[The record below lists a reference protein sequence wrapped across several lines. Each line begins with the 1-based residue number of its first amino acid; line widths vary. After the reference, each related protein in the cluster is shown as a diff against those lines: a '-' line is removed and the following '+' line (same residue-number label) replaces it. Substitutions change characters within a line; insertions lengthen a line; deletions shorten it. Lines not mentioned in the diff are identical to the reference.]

1 MKKFLCIMLML
12 LTLGVSG
19 FSQTLADYSMTTG
32 TDATKWQTLTTTTN
46 LISSTGDGVASS
58 VQNIGFTFYFGGTN
72 YTQFSV
78 NSDGNLRFGPT
89 ATGTANYSTP
99 FSASNAGI
107 NAPKINMLGCD
118 GFLTDSGHVYHEVI
132 GTAPNR
138 VCVVEFATSTY
149 NPTSRPSLLRWQVQL
164 FEGSN
169 NILIVYAPT
178 TPPILPNVARQPG
191 MSVNTSNII
200 LLNSTHEATFYS
212 AGQSTTT
219 CPTGTWPN
227 ANRYYLFELASC
239 LTPSNLT
246 CSSISASDMT
256 VSWQNPNAVYFAVLQ
271 YKTADGSWD
280 NDAVTVYPTDTFYY
294 INNLTE
300 NTDYNIRV
308 QADCRSEQSNW
319 TYLTVHTPCNGLTTL
334 PYIQNFDAVAGA
346 TTTSVSASNLPD
358 CWSHINTGTNTSYS
372 GYPIVYSN
380 STYAASGTNAMR
392 FYTYSSAGTY
402 SDQIAVMPAINTTL
416 FPLNTLQ
423 LEFDARRISASY
435 SFTLTVGVLTN
446 PTDQSTF
453 VPVDTIDV
461 GSTTYNHYEIPF
473 NNYTGSGNHIALMA
487 RQPSSS
493 YNEGFVDNI
502 LLNVIPACKRP
513 TNVTASNATTSSIDV
528 TWTENGTAT
537 SWVVEYGPTGFAVGT
552 GTTETV
558 SSLPVT
564 LSNLNH
570 STGYDIYV
578 RSDCGTGTDLSSY
591 SNRITAYTL
600 CETISTL
607 PFEENFEAAHGA
619 TSTSASVTNLPYCWN
634 KLNAGTST
642 SYSGYP
648 IIYTS
653 TTYAHSGTNALRFYT
668 YSSSGTYDDQM
679 AILPQFDVNT
689 NPMNTMQISFDAR
702 NNSTYTFTLIV
713 GILTDPADK
722 TTFEPIDTIVT
733 TNSNYTNYVVRFNDY
748 LGTGSYI
755 GLMAKK
761 PTSSYNSGY
770 IDNIVVDLIP
780 SCAPPYNVSATS
792 TGSDTVF
799 VTWEDALGSQWDVI
813 YGPAGFD
820 PDTSTNTVTEYGFT
834 SPNAAITGLANG
846 VIYDFYVRTDCGG
859 SVSDWS
865 TSPASGV
872 PYIYLMGVSGS
883 AALTTCGVTIADD
896 GGPNGD
902 YSDNCAFTLVIYPSD
917 PDSVVSVS
925 GNFSGEGTIDYL
937 SVYDG
942 TTVNAN
948 NLLQKV
954 VSGTNGTVVNFG
966 PLTSETGPITL
977 YFYSDGSIVEPGFM
991 VQTSCVA
998 APSCPKPYDLHSTV
1012 VTNTEATI
1020 AWDALGATGF
1030 NVAYSTSASFDPATS
1045 TNVLTS
1051 PTNSITLN
1059 SLTPSTKYYVSV
1071 QGDCGSELS
1080 TWSSVMTFRTACD
1093 PVMTLPFTEN
1103 FDSVPGLTTTSAS
1116 VTNLPSCWNNIN
1128 AGTSYSGYPIV
1139 YKNTTYAQS
1148 GANAMR
1154 FYTYTSSAYNDQM
1167 AVLPLIDPV
1176 QYPVNTLQMSF
1187 DARQISTSYPFT
1199 LVVGVLSNPTD
1210 KSTFVPVDTINVNST
1225 TYQHYEL
1232 AFNEYMGNGSYIA
1245 LMAPKPATNYNQGYV
1260 DNIVVEAIPSCPKP
1274 MNLAAT
1280 TVSATSV
1287 GLTWSE
1293 VGTATAWEIEYGA
1306 PGFTPGGTAGTVVQ
1320 TTNNPYTLDNLTPAT
1335 TYDIYV
1341 RSDCSSEYSVYSNK
1355 ITFTTNCVAVD
1366 SLPYVEGFDTYGTG
1380 ATAYPTCWRKIN
1392 TYSSDRPYVTT
1403 SHHAGLGS
1411 LYFYAGTYGTYNIA
1425 ITPEFDQNIAINTLQ
1440 ATFMY
1445 RASSVTNDRLIVGV
1459 MTNPTDASTFVP
1471 VDTVYPAST
1480 ATSWVEKMVN
1490 FSGYTG
1496 NGHYIAFY
1504 NGNPSAI
1511 CYSYIDDLVIE
1522 EVPTCQKP
1530 MHVTS
1535 INATTTS
1542 IELSWD
1548 QIGQPVSWEIEY
1560 GPNGF
1565 TLGTGTTETVTTNP
1579 YTVTGLN
1586 PSSAYDFYITADC
1599 GGGDVS
1605 STSSVY
1611 TVATACAPIILL
1623 PYTENFDAHGTGTT
1637 IYPLCWDRINTY
1649 SGVRPY
1655 VNSTCY
1661 AGVGSLYFYATSST
1675 YNIAITPEFDASI
1688 PINTLQ
1694 ATFQYRGSNAT
1705 DRLIVGVMTN
1715 PTDASTF
1722 VPVDTVYPASN
1733 ATSWVKKEVI
1743 FSDYTGNGHYIA
1755 FYNGNPSATCYSY
1768 MDNLFIE
1775 LIPSCKRPQN
1785 LAVTG
1790 ITDSS
1795 VTLNWTPSNSETSW
1809 EIAYGTFGFD
1819 PDGAA
1824 ATVVTAGAH
1833 PFTVQNLNYST
1844 TYEFYVRAICD
1855 SSDYSYWSNS
1865 VTATTLCMG
1874 TVALPYA
1881 ENFEGYSGA
1890 VYNDPNGVAPACWTT
1905 YSLNP
1910 TYGPPH
1916 VTSSG
1921 SYHYVHSGTNSMVF
1935 TCNSAG
1941 TTAYAAL
1948 PTFNL
1953 PLNTLSLNFWRA
1965 MEDAS
1970 QGELTVGYVTN
1981 LADFDNTYVVVATI
1995 PSVSPSA
2002 GDTITVDF
2010 TGASVPANGNICFRW
2025 FKESTFYSCCID
2037 DINVVK
2043 SSCGRPTALTLD
2055 SITQTSAQ
2063 IQFTPARAT
2072 DSQWEIILLA
2082 PGDTIDPSLAIP
2094 LTTTSYEFQNLTS
2107 GIQYSAYV
2115 RTDCGDDDYSA
2126 WAGPLLFTPGVYN
2139 MGVSGWDTLYTCGSI
2154 IYDDGGPNGEYS
2166 NNVNAY
2172 LVLYPDQPGRHVQIE
2187 GTLVAESSTY
2197 DYLVIYDG
2205 VGTSNQIL
2213 KTDQTSPSD
2222 TFQIPTITSM
2232 TGPLTIYFH
2241 TDNSVTYAGYEI
2253 FTACVNCIP
2262 PSPVVTNLSHNEA
2275 TLDWS
2280 SFTGTR
2286 TDFEIVYGPVGFNP
2300 DTATPYV
2307 VSNVTSY
2314 TLMGLTDNTSYDF
2327 YIRSDCGDGTYSTW
2341 ERVTFTTNP
2350 LCTEPRDVA
2359 ISHVTGSSAF
2369 VSWSAALIGA
2379 SDYTVEYTEAGQSNW
2394 ISQIVT
2400 DTSLFLSDL
2409 TQRTVYE
2416 VKVYSNCVA
2425 GRVDTI
2431 QKSFVTNCLAGG
2443 ELSIGTGTGTSSNFP
2458 SYSTYMR
2465 SYSQQ
2470 IFLASEMNGARTITS
2485 VAFDMTEVV
2494 QQRNYKIY
2502 LMHTPLRTS
2511 ATWIPADSA
2520 QLCFQG
2526 AHNFVVGWNTFD
2538 FTTPFQYNGTDNLV
2552 LIVIDEN
2559 SSWVSGNKFKV
2570 HTVPYSTCHMW
2581 YSDDFNYSINST
2593 PSDNNYNTTTVRNN
2607 VKFGS
2612 PCDSVITCID
2622 PNMVIS
2628 EVDET
2633 TATVIWVPGHTESS
2647 WNLEYKDVSDS
2658 NWTTVSG
2665 LSGSAYTIT
2674 GLNANTE
2681 YTVRMQSD
2689 CGSGDVS
2696 DWRSADFRTSCG
2708 LTSTLPFVE
2717 DFDSYG
2723 TGTAAAYPYC
2733 WTKYNTYTGNPAL
2746 PYCSSTSYAGA
2757 GSMYLYVITPGTYNM
2772 AITPP
2777 FDPTIPVNT
2786 LQASFMYRAQN
2797 SKDRMIVGVMSDPTD
2812 PATFVPVDTVY
2823 PGRNALTWE
2832 DREVN
2837 FSSYTGNGQYIAFLN
2852 EYTTSSC
2859 YSYFDDLVID
2869 LIPNCPRPKNLAVT
2883 STTSSSVTLTW
2894 TETGTATNW
2903 NVVYGPMGFD
2913 PDTVVTNIEHVSTM
2927 PTVTVNN
2934 LAFSTP
2940 YEFYV
2945 QSACGGSDV
2954 SLWRGPSVGVPG
2966 SYNMHTSGW
2975 DTLYSCN
2982 AIIYDDGGL
2991 NEDYSNYVDAYL
3003 VLYPDQPGQF
3013 VQVNGTLVAESSVYD
3028 HLTFYDGVGTANQIL
3043 ETNQSPSG
3051 STYTIPTITSS
3062 SGPLTIY
3069 FHSDYVYQYAGYEL
3083 FTTCVSCVSPT
3094 MTVTNIGSDEATLDW
3109 SSFTGSQTGF
3119 EIVYG
3124 TPGINPDNETPI
3136 VVSNANTYHITGLT
3150 SLTAYVAY
3158 IRTDCGGG
3166 TYTNWR
3172 SVYFNTIGCNASNT
3186 CVYTLI
3192 LTDGYGDGWNNGY
3205 LTVEQNGVVVDTVEA
3220 INHRLSN
3227 TLTIDTMTVTLCDSF
3242 STSLV
3247 WHSGNYIDEVGFTLI
3262 GPDGTQLYTHTDMS
3276 TYTTYTFTTDCIN
3289 SGPAA
3294 TDPTVAT
3301 NAASSI
3307 GHTSA
3312 TLSATITNP
3321 DNVTVTAKG
3330 FEWKATTGS
3339 TYTQI
3344 AGTGMGNTFTANL
3357 TGLIPNTSY
3366 TFMAFITFNETTV
3379 YGNEITF
3386 TTECNIFEGDI
3397 FATACDSYIWNG
3409 QTYSQSGN
3417 YTQHFQN
3424 VHGCDS
3430 AVTLHLTI
3438 HQSSHVESNITSCG
3452 TYTWN
3457 GQIYHQSGNYT
3468 QHFMTVNGCDSAV
3481 TLHLTISDF
3490 AATEFTASAC
3500 GNYTWNGQTY
3510 HQSGDYVQHFQ
3521 TVHGCDSTVTL
3532 HLTIH
3537 NAVTHQF
3544 SVTTCDSYT
3553 WNGQTYTQSGD
3564 YIQIFQTVNGCDST
3578 VTLHLTI
3585 HNAVTQQFSETACG
3599 SYTWNGQTYTQ
3610 SGDYVQHFQTA
3621 HGCDSAVT
3629 LHLAIHNAVTS
3640 QFTET
3645 SCGSYT
3651 WNGQTY
3657 SQSGDY
3663 TQHFQTVHGCDSTV
3677 TAHLTIS
3684 NFAATE
3690 FTAAACEIYTWNGQT
3705 YQQSGIYVQHFQT
3718 VNGCDST
3725 VTLHL
3730 AIHDTATY
3738 QFSETACD
3746 SYTWN
3751 DQTYTKSGDYTQH
3764 FQTVHGCDSTVTL
3777 HLTIHNAVT
3786 HQFSVTTCDSYI
3798 WNRQTYLQSGDYVQH
3813 FQTVH
3818 GCDSAVT
3825 LHLTIHN
3832 AVANQLSK
3840 TACESYIW
3848 NGRTYSQSGDYTQHL
3863 QTVNGCDSTVT
3874 LHLTIYNAVTHQFSE
3889 TACDSYTWNGQ
3900 TYSQSGN
3907 YTKHFQTVHGCDS
3920 TVTLHLTI
3928 HSAVTHQFSETAC
3941 ESYIWNGQTYTQSGD
3956 YVQHFQSVHGC
3967 DSAVTLHLTIHDA
3980 VTSQFSGTACD
3991 SYTWNGQTYYQS
4003 GDYVQ
4008 HFQNVH
4014 GCDSAVTLHLTI
4026 HQSSHVEFNITS
4038 CGTYTW
4044 NGQTYHQSGNYTQR
4058 FTTVNGC
4065 DSAVILHLTISNFA
4079 ATEFTAAACENY
4091 TWNGQTYSQ
4100 SGDYVQH
4107 FQTVQGCDSAV
4118 TLHLTIHNAVTYQF
4132 SETACD
4138 SYTWNGQTYSQ
4149 SGDYTQHFQSV
4160 HGCDSTVTLHLTIH
4174 NAVTQQFSETACDSY
4189 TWNGQIYSQS
4199 GDYVQH
4205 FQTVHGCD
4213 SAITLHL
4220 TIHNAVT
4227 SQFTETSCGSY
4238 TWNGQTYYQNGDY
4251 TQHFQTVHGCDST
4264 VTVHLTISDFAATE
4278 FTADACG
4285 NYTWNGQT
4293 YHQSGN
4299 YVQHFQTVNGCD
4311 SAITLHLTI
4320 HNAVTHQF
4328 TETACDSYTWNG
4340 QTYAQSGDYV
4350 QHFQTA
4356 HGCDSAVTLHLTV
4369 HNTVTSQFSETA
4381 CGSYTWNGQTY
4392 AQSGDYVQHL
4402 QTVNG
4407 CDSAVT
4413 LHLTIHDNVTYQF
4426 SETACDSYTWNGQT
4440 YTQSGD
4446 YVQHFQ
4452 TVHGCD
4458 SAVTLHLTIHNA
4470 VIDQFSETACDS
4482 YTWNGQTY
4490 TQTGNY
4496 VQHFQTVHGCD
4507 STVTLHLTIHNAV
4520 THQFSETACDSYTWN
4535 GQTYTQSGDYV
4546 QHLQSV
4552 HGCDSA
4558 VTLHLTIHDA
4568 ATYLFSET
4576 SCDSYTW
4583 NGQTYAQT
4591 GDYVQHFQT
4600 VHGCD
4605 SAVTL
4610 HLTIHQSSHVEF
4622 NITSCGTYTWN
4633 GQTYHQS
4640 GNYTQR
4646 FTTVNGCDSV
4656 VTLHLTISN
4665 FAATEFTAAAC
4676 EIYTWNG
4683 QTYQQSGDYVQ
4694 HFQTVQGCDSAVTL
4708 HLTIHNAVTNQ
4719 FSETACDSYTW
4730 NGEIFSQSGD
4740 YIQIFQTV
4748 HGCDSTVTLHLTIHN
4763 AVTSQFSDT
4772 ICDSYTWNGQTYTQS
4787 GDYVQHFQTVH
4798 GCDSAVTLYLTIH
4811 NAVTSQ
4817 FTETACGSYTWNG
4830 QTYYQNGDYTQHFT
4844 TVNGCD
4850 STVTI
4855 HLTISDFAAT
4865 EFTADACGNYTWNG
4879 QTYHQSG
4886 NYVQHFQT
4894 VNGCDSAITLHLTI
4908 HNAVTY
4914 QFSETACDSYTWN
4927 GQTYSQSGDFTQ
4939 HFQTV
4944 HGCDSTV
4951 TLHLTIH
4958 NTVTNQFSETACD
4971 SYTWNGQ
4978 TYTQSGDFVQH
4989 FQTVNG
4995 CDSAVTLHLT
5005 IHDAVTHQFSE
5016 TACDSYTWNGQT
5028 YTQSGDYTQ
5037 YFQTVNGCDSTV
5049 TLHLTIHNAAIYQF
5063 SENACDSYTW
5073 NGQSYFQSGDYVQHF
5088 QTVHGCDSTVTLH
5101 LTIHNAV
5108 TNQFT
5113 ETACDSY
5120 TWNGQTY
5127 TQSGN
5132 YTQYFQTVH
5141 GCDSAVTLH
5150 LTIHNAVTR
5159 QFTDTACDT
5168 YTWNGQAYSQSGDYT
5183 QHFQTVH
5190 GCDSAVTLHLTIR
5203 QSSHVESNI
5212 TSCGNYT
5219 WNGQTYS
5226 QSGNYTQYFTTVNG
5240 CDSTVTV
5247 HLAISDFA
5255 ATEFTA
5261 AACGNY
5267 TWNGQTYSQSGD
5279 YVQHFQTVNG
5289 CDSAVTLHLT
5299 IHNAVTHQF
5308 FETAC
5313 DSYTWNGQTYAQSG
5327 DYTQHFQSVHGCD
5340 STVTLHLTIH
5350 NAVTSQFSETA
5361 CDSYTWNSQTYSQS
5375 GDYVQHFQ
5383 TINGCDSAVTLHL
5396 TIHQSSHVESNITS
5410 CGTYTWNGQTYYQ
5423 NGDYTQHFTTV
5434 NGCDS
5439 TVTVHLTIGDF
5450 AATEFTAAACGNYI
5464 LNGQIYHQSGDY
5476 VQHFQ
5481 TVNGCDSVVTLHL
5494 TIHNAVIQQFT
5505 ETACDSYTWNGQI
5518 YTQSGDYTQI
5528 FQTVHGCDSAV
5539 TLHLTIHNAV
5549 TNQFTETAC
5558 DSYTWNGQTYTQ
5570 SGDYVQHLTTIH
5582 GCDSAV
5588 TLHLTIHN
5596 AATSQFSE
5604 TACDSYTWNGQ
5615 TYTQSGDYT
5624 QHFQTVHGCD
5634 SAVTLHLTIHNAATS
5649 QFSETACDSYTW
5661 NGQTYTQ
5668 SGDYTQHFQTV
5679 HGCDSAVTLHL
5690 TIHNAVT
5697 NQFTETAC
5705 DSYTWNGQ
5713 TYTQSGDY
5721 TQYFQTV
5728 HGCDST
5734 VTLHLTIHNAAT
5746 SQFSETACDSYTWNG
5761 QTYTQ
5766 SGDYVQHF
5774 QTVHGC
5780 DSAVTLH
5787 LTIHNAATSQFTE
5800 TACDSYTWNGQTY
5813 YQGGNY
5819 VQHFQ
5824 TVHGCDS
5831 VITLHLTIHNAATH
5845 QFSETACDSYTW
5857 NGQTY
5862 TQSGDYVQHFTTI
5875 HGCDSAVTLHLT
5887 IHNATTYQFS
5897 ETACDSYTWNSQ
5909 TYTQTGDYVQHFQTI
5924 HGCDSAVT
5932 LHLTIHNAATNQF
5945 TETACDSYTWNSQTY
5960 TQSGDYVQHFTTVHG
5975 CDSAVTLHLT
5985 IHNAVTSQFT
5995 ETACDSYTWN
6005 DQTYTQSG
6013 DYVQHLQTVHGCDS
6027 AVTLHLTINNAA
6039 TSQFTETACDS
6050 YTWNGQTY
6058 TQSGDYVQ
6066 HFTTI
6071 HGCDSAVTLH
6081 LTIHNAVTN
6090 QFTETACDSYTWNGQ
6105 TYAQSGDYVQ
6115 HFTTIHGC
6123 DSAVT
6128 LHLTIHNAVT
6138 NQFTETACD
6147 SYTWNGQTYAQSGD
6161 YVQHF
6166 TTIHGCDSAVTLHLT
6181 ILQNPTVTVTG
6192 DTSFCEGASTQ
6203 LTATGGSTYQWS
6215 TGSTQSAITVSQPG
6229 TYMVTATNA
6238 EGCSATASTTV
6249 HVWNTDVSEE
6259 TVSVSDSCYTWNG
6272 QTYCQSGD
6280 YVQTLQNVHGCDS
6293 TVTLHLTLRVGID
6306 DHDVNNITLYPNPT
6320 RKTVQIR
6327 NSGSSIRSVTLFDAS
6342 GRMLNM
6348 VKVND
6353 HTAVIDLSGYAAGTY
6368 FLRIMTENGMVTKRV
6383 VKSE

>member
-1 MKKFLCIMLML
+1 ML
-12 LTLGVSG
+12 LTMGMSG
-19 FSQTLADYSMTTG
+19 FAQSLADYIMTTG

-58 VQNIGFTFYFGGTN
+58 VTNIGFTFNFGGTD

-78 NSDGNLRFGPT
+78 NSDGNLRFGSIV
-89 ATGTANYSTP
+89 TGTANYSTP
-99 FSASNAGI
+99 FSASNANI
-107 NAPKINMLGCD
+107 NNPKINMLGCD
-118 GFLTDSGHVYHEVI
+118 GYLTDSGYVHHEVI

-149 NPTSRPSLLRWQVQL
+149 NSTSRPSLLRWQVQL
-164 FEGSN
+164 FETTN
-169 NILIVYAPT
+169 DIQIVYAST

-191 MSVNTSNII
+191 MCVNSSNII
-200 LLNSTHEATFYS
+200 LLNNTHDAMFYS
-212 AGQSTTT
+212 EGQSTTS

-227 ANRYYLFELASC
+227 VNRYYLFQLSSC
-239 LTPSNLT
+239 LTPSQFT
-246 CSSISASDMT
+246 CTAVSISDMT
-256 VSWQNPNAVYFAVLQ
+256 VSWHNPNTSATIVLQ
-271 YKTADGSWD
+271 YKPANGTWD
-280 NDAVTVYPTDTFYY
+280 DDAVTVYPTDTFYQ
-294 INNLTE
+294 ITNLTD
-300 NTDYNIRV
+300 NTVYNVRV
-308 QADCRSEQSNW
+308 HADCGMEQSNW
-319 TYLTVHTPCNGLTTL
+319 TYLTVHTPCTELTTL
-334 PYIQNFDAVAGA
+334 PYFQNFDAVAGV
-346 TTTSVSASNLPD
+346 TSTSVATSNLPD
-358 CWSHINTGTNTSYS
+358 CWSHINAGTSTSYS
-372 GYPIVYSN
+372 GYPIVYNN
-380 STYAASGTNAMR
+380 SSYSQSGTNAMR
-392 FYTYSSAGTY
+392 FYTYTTAGTY
-402 SDQIAVMPAINTTL
+402 DDQMAILPPIDVNV
-416 FPLNTLQ
+416 FPMNTLQ
-423 LEFDARRISASY
+423 LNFDARRNSTY
-435 SFTLTVGVLTN
+435 TLTLVVGVLSN
-446 PTDQSTF
+446 PTDKTTF
-453 VPVDTIDV
+453 VPIDTITNTSD
-461 GSTTYNHYEIPF
+461 TYVSYEIPF
-473 NNYTGSGNHIALMA
+473 SNYTGTGNYIALMA
-487 RQPSSS
+487 PRPSSS
-493 YNEGFVDNI
+493 YNSGYIDNVLVD
-502 LLNVIPACKRP
+502 LIPMCDKP
-513 TNVTASNATTSSIDV
+513 TNVTASNATNSSIDL

-537 SWVVEYGPTGFAVGT
+537 SWVVEYGPAGFDLGS

-558 SSLPVT
+558 TSLPFT

-570 STGYDIYV
+570 STAYDIYV
-578 RSDCGTGTDLSSY
+578 KSDCGTGTDFSGY
-591 SNRITAYTL
+591 SNVITAYTL
-600 CETISTL
+600 CEMISTL
-607 PFEENFEAAHGA
+607 PFEENFDAAHGSSA
-619 TSTSASVTNLPYCWN
+619 TSAATTNLPYCWN
-634 KLNAGTST
+634 KLNAGTSS

-653 TTYAHSGTNALRFYT
+653 TTYAQSGANALRFYT
-668 YSSSGTYDDQM
+668 YTTSGTYDDQM

-702 NNSTYTFTLIV
+702 NNSSYTFTLIV
-713 GILTDPADK
+713 GVLTNPADK

-733 TNSNYTNYVVRFNDY
+733 TNGTYTNYVVRFNNY
-748 LGTGSYI
+748 QGTGSYI

-799 VTWEDALGSQWDVI
+799 VSWNDDLGSQWDVI

-820 PDTSTNTVTEYGFT
+820 PDTSTGTVIEYGFT
-834 SPNAAITGLANG
+834 STNAAITGLSNG

-859 SVSDWS
+859 S
-865 TSPASGV
+865 TSAWNTIPVTGA
-872 PYIYLMGVSGS
+872 PYLYFMGVTGS
-883 AALTTCGVTIADD
+883 ATLTTCGTIIADD

-902 YSDNCAFTLVIYPSD
+902 YSNNCNYTLVIYPSD
-917 PDSVVSVS
+917 IDSVVSVS
-925 GNFSGEGTIDYL
+925 GTFDGESTLDYL

-942 TTVNAN
+942 NVVNEN
-948 NLLQKV
+948 NLLQKI
-954 VSGTNGTVVNFG
+954 VSGTSGNVVNFG
-966 PLTSETGPITL
+966 PLISETGPITL
-977 YFYSDGSIVEPGFM
+977 HFHSDGSIVRPGFL

-998 APSCPKPYDLHSTV
+998 APSCPKPHTLHAAV

-1020 AWDALGATGF
+1020 IWDAVGATNF
-1030 NVAYSTSASFDPATS
+1030 NVAYSTSATFDPATCPDVATSS
-1045 TNVLTS
+1045 TNSYTF
-1051 PTNSITLN
+1051 NN
-1059 SLTPSTKYYVSV
+1059 LTPSTTYYVSV
-1071 QGDCGSELS
+1071 QSDCGSEMS
-1080 TWSSVMTFRTACD
+1080 NWSYVMSFRTACN
-1093 PVMTLPFTEN
+1093 PTTTLPFTEN
-1103 FDSVPGLTTTSAS
+1103 FDSVTGATTTSVSAS
-1116 VTNLPSCWNNIN
+1116 NLPSCWNNIN
-1128 AGTSYSGYPIV
+1128 DGTSTSYSGYPIV
-1139 YKNTTYAQS
+1139 YNNTTYAAS
-1148 GANAMR
+1148 GTNALR
-1154 FYTYTSSAYNDQM
+1154 FHTYSSSSTYDDQM
-1167 AVLPLIDPV
+1167 AVLPMIDPTL
-1176 QYPVNTLQMSF
+1176 YPMNTLQMSF

-1199 LVVGVLSNPTD
+1199 LVVGVLANPTD
-1210 KSTFVPVDTINVNST
+1210 KSSFVAIDTINVSSI

-1232 AFNEYMGNGSYIA
+1232 TFNEYMGSGSYIG
-1245 LMAPKPATNYNQGYV
+1245 LMAPRPATSYNQGYL
-1260 DNIVVEAIPSCPKP
+1260 DNIVVEEIPSCPKP
-1274 MNLAAT
+1274 RNLATT
-1280 TVSATSV
+1280 TVSATSI
-1287 GLTWSE
+1287 GLSWNE
-1293 VGTATAWEIEYGA
+1293 VGTATAWEIEYGT

-1320 TTNNPYTLDNLTPAT
+1320 TTVSPVTLDNLTPAT

-1341 RSDCSSEYSVYSNK
+1341 RSDCGSEYSLFSNK
-1355 ITFTTNCVAVD
+1355 ISVTTNCVAVD
-1366 SLPYVEGFDTYGTG
+1366 SLPYAESFDTYGTG
-1380 ATAYPTCWRKIN
+1380 TTVYPTCWRKIN
-1392 TYSSDRPYVTT
+1392 TYSSDRPYVNTT
-1403 SHHAGLGS
+1403 HYDGVGS
-1411 LYFYAGTYGTYNIA
+1411 LYFYAGSSGTYNIA
-1425 ITPEFDQNIAINTLQ
+1425 ITPEFDPNIDINTLQ

-1445 RASSVTNDRLIVGV
+1445 RASNTNDRMIVGV
-1459 MTNPTDASTFVP
+1459 ISNPTDASTFVP
-1471 VDTVYPAST
+1471 IDTVYPGSTAST
-1480 ATSWVEKMVN
+1480 WLEKTVYFN
-1490 FSGYTG
+1490 NYTG
-1496 NGHYIAFY
+1496 TAQHIAFKCEY
-1504 NGNPSAI
+1504 TTAA
-1511 CYSYIDDLVIE
+1511 CYSYIDNLVIE

-1535 INATTTS
+1535 ANATTTS

-1565 TLGTGTTETVTTNP
+1565 TPGTGTTVTATTNS

-1586 PSSAYDFYITADC
+1586 PSSAYDFYVTADC

-1605 STSSVY
+1605 STSFVY
-1611 TVATACAPIILL
+1611 TAATACAAIAIL
-1623 PYTENFDAHGTGTT
+1623 PYTENFDAYSTGTT
-1637 IYPLCWDRINTY
+1637 SYPLCWSRINTY
-1649 SGVRPY
+1649 SSVRPY
-1655 VNSTCY
+1655 VNSTCF
-1661 AGVGSLYFYATSST
+1661 AGVGSLYFYGTPST
-1675 YNIAITPEFDASI
+1675 YNIAITPEFNASI

-1694 ATFQYRGSNAT
+1694 ATFMYRASSVAN

-1715 PTDASTF
+1715 PTDAGTF
-1722 VPVDTVYPASN
+1722 VPVDTVYPAGI
-1733 ATSWVKKEVI
+1733 ATSWVKKEVV

-1755 FYNGNPSATCYSY
+1755 FYNGNPSANCYSY
-1768 MDNLFIE
+1768 MDNLVIE
-1775 LIPSCKRPQN
+1775 PIPSCTKPKN
-1785 LAVTG
+1785 LTVSG

-1795 VTLNWTPSNSETSW
+1795 VTLNWTPTNSETSW
-1809 EIAYGTFGFD
+1809 EVVYGTHGFN
-1819 PDGAA
+1819 PNGAE
-1824 ATVVTAGAH
+1824 ATVVAAGTH
-1833 PFTVQNLNYST
+1833 PFTVQNLNNAT

-1855 SSDYSYWSNS
+1855 SSDYSYWSNP
-1865 VTATTLCMG
+1865 VTVATLCAG

-1881 ENFEGYSGA
+1881 ENFEGYPGT
-1890 VYNDPNGVAPACWTT
+1890 VYNNPNGVAPACWTT
-1905 YSLNP
+1905 YSMNA

-1921 SYHYVHSGTNSMVF
+1921 SYHYVHSGTNCMVF

-1948 PTFNL
+1948 PTFNQ

-1965 MEDAS
+1965 MESSS

-1981 LADFDNTYVVVATI
+1981 LADFDNSYVVVATI
-1995 PSVSPSA
+1995 PSVASTA

-2025 FKESTFYSCCID
+2025 FKESTYYSCCID

-2043 SSCGRPTALTLD
+2043 SSCGCPTALTLD

-2072 DSQWEIILLA
+2072 DNQWEIILLA

-2154 IYDDGGPNGEYS
+2154 IYDDGGPNGEHS

-2222 TFQIPTITSM
+2222 TFHIPTITST

-2262 PSPVVTNLSHNEA
+2262 PSPVLTNLSHNEA

-2280 SFTGTR
+2280 SFTNTR

-2341 ERVTFTTNP
+2341 EHVSFTTNP
-2350 LCTEPRDVA
+2350 LCTEPRNVT
-2359 ISHVTGSSAF
+2359 ISHVTGSSAL

-2379 SDYTVEYTEAGQSNW
+2379 SDYTVEYTEADQNSW
-2394 ISQIVT
+2394 IPQIAT
-2400 DTSLFLSDL
+2400 DTSLFLSGL
-2409 TQRTVYE
+2409 TQRTAYE

-2458 SYSTYMR
+2458 SFSTYMK

-2470 IFLASEMNGARTITS
+2470 IFLASEMNGAGAITS
-2485 VAFDMTEVV
+2485 VAFEMTAVV
-2494 QQRNYKIY
+2494 QQRNYKIF

-2559 SSWVSGNKFKV
+2559 SSWVSSNKFKV
-2570 HTVPYSTCHMW
+2570 HTVPYNTCHMW

-2593 PSDNNYNTTTVRNN
+2593 PGDNNYNTTTVRNN

-2612 PCDSVITCID
+2612 PCDSVITCIA
-2622 PNMVIS
+2622 PNMVVS
-2628 EVDET
+2628 AVDET

-2658 NWTTVSG
+2658 SWTTVPG
-2665 LSGSAYTIT
+2665 LSGSTYTIT

-2696 DWRSADFRTSCG
+2696 NWKSADFRTSCG

-2733 WTKYNTYTGNPAL
+2733 WTKYNTYAANPAL
-2746 PYCSSTSYAGA
+2746 PHCSSTSYAGA
-2757 GSMYLYVITPGTYNM
+2757 GSMYLYVATLGAYNM

-2812 PATFVPVDTVY
+2812 PTTFVPVDTVY
-2823 PGRNALTWE
+2823 PGRNASTWE

-2837 FSSYTGNGQYIAFLN
+2837 FSNYTGNGQYIAFLN

-2859 YSYFDDLVID
+2859 YSYFDNLVID
-2869 LIPNCPRPKNLAVT
+2869 LIPNCPRPKNLAIT

-2903 NVVYGPMGFD
+2903 NVVYGPIGFD
-2913 PDTVVTNIEHVSTM
+2913 PDTVVTNIEHVNTT
-2927 PTVTVNN
+2927 PTVTISD
-2934 LAFSTP
+2934 LAFGTP

-2991 NEDYSNYVDAYL
+2991 DEDYSNDVDAYL
-3003 VLYPDQPGQF
+3003 VLYPDQAGQF
-3013 VQVNGTLVAESSVYD
+3013 VQVNGTLVAERSAYD
-3028 HLTFYDGVGTANQIL
+3028 YLTFYDGVGTANQIL
-3043 ETNQSPSG
+3043 KTNQSSSG

-3062 SGPLTIY
+3062 TGPLTIY
-3069 FHSDYVYQYAGYEL
+3069 FHSDYIYQYAGYEL

-3109 SSFTGSQTGF
+3109 SSFTGFQTNF

-3158 IRTDCGGG
+3158 IRTDCGDG

-3172 SVYFNTIGCNASNT
+3172 SVNFNTIGCNASNA

-3247 WHSGNYIDEVGFTLI
+3247 WHSGSYIDEVGFTLI
-3262 GPDGTQLYTHTDMS
+3262 GPDGTQLYTHTDMG
-3276 TYTTYTFTTDCIN
+3276 TYTTYTFTTECIS

-3339 TYTQI
+3339 TYMQI
-3344 AGTGMGNTFTANL
+3344 AGIGTGNTFTANL

-3397 FATACDSYIWNG
+3397 FATACDSYTWNG
-3409 QTYSQSGN
+3409 QTYTQSGN

-3424 VHGCDS
+3424 IHGCDS

-3457 GQIYHQSGNYT
+3457 GQTYHQSGNYT
-3468 QHFMTVNGCDSAV
+3468 QHFMTVNGCDSSV
-3481 TLHLTISDF
+3481 TTHLTISNF
-3490 AATEFTASAC
+3490 AATEFTAAAC

-3510 HQSGDYVQHFQ
+3510 AQSGNYVQHFQ

-3544 SVTTCDSYT
+3544 SVTACDSYT
-3553 WNGQTYTQSGD
+3553 WNGQTYSQSGD

-3585 HNAVTQQFSETACG
+3585 HNAVTQQFSETSCG
-3599 SYTWNGQTYTQ
+3599 SYTWTGQTYTQ
-3610 SGDYVQHFQTA
+3610 SGDYVQHFQTVN
-3621 HGCDSAVT
+3621 GCDSAVT

-3645 SCGSYT
+3645 ACGSYT

-3663 TQHFQTVHGCDSTV
+3663 TQHFTTVNGCDSTV

-3705 YQQSGIYVQHFQT
+3705 YYQSGDYVQHFQT

-3764 FQTVHGCDSTVTL
+3764 FLTAYGCDSTVTL

-3786 HQFSVTTCDSYI
+3786 HQFSVTTCDSYT
-3798 WNRQTYLQSGDYVQH
+3798 WNRQTYQQSGDYVQH

-3848 NGRTYSQSGDYTQHL
+3848 NGQTYTQSGDYMQHL
-3863 QTVNGCDSTVT
+3863 QTVHGCDSTVT
-3874 LHLTIYNAVTHQFSE
+3874 LHLTIHNDVTHQFSE
-3889 TACDSYTWNGQ
+3889 AACDSYTWNGQ
-3900 TYSQSGN
+3900 TYFQSGN

-3920 TVTLHLTI
+3920 MVTLRLTI
-3928 HSAVTHQFSETAC
+3928 HNAVTYQFSETAC
-3941 ESYIWNGQTYTQSGD
+3941 ESYTWNGQTYTQSGD

-3967 DSAVTLHLTIHDA
+3967 DSAVTLHLTIHNT
-3980 VTSQFSGTACD
+3980 VTSQFSETACD
-3991 SYTWNGQTYYQS
+3991 SYTWNGQTYSQS

-4044 NGQTYHQSGNYTQR
+4044 NGQTYHQSGNYIQR

-4065 DSAVILHLTISNFA
+4065 DSAVTLHLTISNFA

-4091 TWNGQTYSQ
+4091 TWNGQTYHQ

-4118 TLHLTIHNAVTYQF
+4118 TLHLTIHNAVTHQFTETACDSYTWNGETYTQSGDYVQHFQSVHGCDSAVTLHLIIYNAVTSQF

-4138 SYTWNGQTYSQ
+4138 SYTWNGLTY
-4149 SGDYTQHFQSV
+4149 T
-4160 HGCDSTVTLHLTIH
+4160 
-4174 NAVTQQFSETACDSY
+4174 
-4189 TWNGQIYSQS
+4189 QS

-4205 FQTVHGCD
+4205 FQNVHGCD
-4213 SAITLHL
+4213 SAVTLHL

-4251 TQHFQTVHGCDST
+4251 TQYFTTVNGCDST
-4264 VTVHLTISDFAATE
+4264 VTAHLTISDFAATE

-4285 NYTWNGQT
+4285 NYTWNGLI
-4293 YHQSGN
+4293 YAQSGD

-4328 TETACDSYTWNG
+4328 TETACNSYTWNG
-4340 QTYAQSGDYV
+4340 QTYSQSGDYV
-4350 QHFQTA
+4350 QHFQTVHGCDSTVFLHLIVNHSDSTECIMTECDSYTWNDSVYTTSGDYVQHFQNV
-4356 HGCDSAVTLHLTV
+4356 HGCDSAVTLHLTI
-4369 HNTVTSQFSETA
+4369 HNAATQQISETACDSYIWNDSIYTTTGDYVQYFQTIHGCDSTVTLHLSIHNAVTYQFSETA
-4381 CGSYTWNGQTY
+4381 CDSYTWNDQTYHQSGDYTQHFQTVHGCDSMVTLHLTIGDFAVTEITDTACDSYTWNGQTY

-4402 QTVNG
+4402 QTVHGCDSTVTLRLTIHNSATYQFTETACDSFTWNDQTYTQSGDYTQHFTTING
-4407 CDSAVT
+4407 CDSTVT
-4413 LHLTIHDNVTYQF
+4413 LHLTIHQGSHVESNITSCGTYTWNGQTYHQSGNYIQRFTTVNGCDSTVTVHLTISNFAATEFSAAACGNYTWNGQTYIQSGDYTQHFQTVLGCDSTVTLHLTIHNAVTSQFTETACVSYIWNGQTYTQSGDYVQHFQTVHGCDSTVTLHLTIHNAVTSQFSETSCDSYTWNGQTYTQSGDYVQHFQTVNGCDSTVTLHLTIHNAVTSQFTETACGSYTWNGQTYYQNGDYTQYFTTVNGCDSTVTVHLTIGDFAATEFTAASCGNYIWNGQTYRQSGDYVQHFQTVNGCDSAITLHLTIHNAVTLQFSETACDSYTWNGQTYSQSGDYTQHFQTVHGCDSTVMLHLTIHNAVTSQF

-4452 TVHGCD
+4452 TVNGCDSAVTLHLTINTSDHEDLHVSACDSYTWNGQTYQQSGDFVQHFTTIHGCD
-4458 SAVTLHLTIHNA
+4458 SAVTLHLTIYTSDHEDLHVSACDSYTWNGQTYTQSGDYVQHFQTVNGCDSTVTLHLTIHNA
-4470 VIDQFSETACDS
+4470 VTSQFSETACDS

-4490 TQTGNY
+4490 AQNGDY
-4496 VQHFQTVHGCD
+4496 VQHFQTVHGCDSTVTMHLILHNTATYQFTETACDSYTWNGQTYTQSGDYTQHFQTVNGCDSTVTLHLTIHQSSHVESNITSCGTYIWNGQTYYQNGDYMQHFTTVNGCDSTVTIHLTISNFAATEFAAAACENYTWNGQTYAQSGDYVQHFQTVHSCD

-4535 GQTYTQSGDYV
+4535 GQTYTSNGDYM
-4546 QHLQSV
+4546 QHFQSV
-4552 HGCDSA
+4552 NGCDST
-4558 VTLHLTIHDA
+4558 VMLHLTIHNA
-4568 ATYLFSET
+4568 VTSQFSET
-4576 SCDSYTW
+4576 ACNSYTW
-4583 NGQTYAQT
+4583 NGQIYSQS
-4591 GDYVQHFQT
+4591 GDYMQHFQT

-4610 HLTIHQSSHVEF
+4610 HLTIHQNSHVES
-4622 NITSCGTYTWN
+4622 NITSCGTY
-4633 GQTYHQS
+4633 
-4640 GNYTQR
+4640 
-4646 FTTVNGCDSV
+4646 
-4656 VTLHLTISN
+4656 I
-4665 FAATEFTAAAC
+4665 
-4676 EIYTWNG
+4676 
-4683 QTYQQSGDYVQ
+4683 
-4694 HFQTVQGCDSAVTL
+4694 
-4708 HLTIHNAVTNQ
+4708 
-4719 FSETACDSYTW
+4719 
-4730 NGEIFSQSGD
+4730 
-4740 YIQIFQTV
+4740 
-4748 HGCDSTVTLHLTIHN
+4748 
-4763 AVTSQFSDT
+4763 
-4772 ICDSYTWNGQTYTQS
+4772 
-4787 GDYVQHFQTVH
+4787 
-4798 GCDSAVTLYLTIH
+4798 
-4811 NAVTSQ
+4811 
-4817 FTETACGSYTWNG
+4817 WNG

-4850 STVTI
+4850 STVTV

-4865 EFTADACGNYTWNG
+4865 EFTAAACGNYTLNG
-4879 QTYHQSG
+4879 QTYTQSG
-4886 NYVQHFQT
+4886 DYVQHFQT
-4894 VNGCDSAITLHLTI
+4894 VNGCDSAVTLHLTI
-4908 HNAVTY
+4908 HNSVTN
-4914 QFSETACDSYTWN
+4914 QFAETACDSYTWN
-4927 GQTYSQSGDFTQ
+4927 GRTYTQSGDFVQ
-4939 HFQTV
+4939 QFQTV
-4944 HGCDSTV
+4944 HGCDSAV

-4958 NTVTNQFSETACD
+4958 NAATHQFSETACD

-4989 FQTVNG
+4989 FQTVHGCDSAVTLNLTLHNAATHQFSETACDSYTWNGQTYTQSGNFVQHFQTVNG

-5005 IHDAVTHQFSE
+5005 IHNSVTNQFAETACDSYTWNGRTYTQSGDFVQQFQTVHGCDSAVTLHLTLHNAATHQFSETACDSYTWNSQTYTQSGDYTQQFQTIHGCDSTVMLHLTIHNSVTNQFAETACDSYTWNGQTYTQSGDFVQHFHTVHGCDSTVTLHLTIHNAVTNQFDETACDSYTWNGQTYTQSGDFVQHFQTVHGCDSTVTLHLTIHNAATHQFTEKVCDSYTWNGQTYAQSGDYMQQFQTINGCDSTVTLHLTIYNSVTNQFAETACNNYTWNGQTYTQSGDYMQYFQTINGCDSMVTLHLTIHDAVTHQVNE

-5049 TLHLTIHNAAIYQF
+5049 TLHLTVNHP
-5063 SENACDSYTW
+5063 
-5073 NGQSYFQSGDYVQHF
+5073 
-5088 QTVHGCDSTVTLH
+5088 
-5101 LTIHNAV
+5101 V
-5108 TNQFT
+5108 TNQF
-5113 ETACDSY
+5113 
-5120 TWNGQTY
+5120 N
-5127 TQSGN
+5127 
-5132 YTQYFQTVH
+5132 
-5141 GCDSAVTLH
+5141 
-5150 LTIHNAVTR
+5150 
-5159 QFTDTACDT
+5159 
-5168 YTWNGQAYSQSGDYT
+5168 
-5183 QHFQTVH
+5183 
-5190 GCDSAVTLHLTIR
+5190 
-5203 QSSHVESNI
+5203 
-5212 TSCGNYT
+5212 
-5219 WNGQTYS
+5219 
-5226 QSGNYTQYFTTVNG
+5226 
-5240 CDSTVTV
+5240 
-5247 HLAISDFA
+5247 
-5255 ATEFTA
+5255 
-5261 AACGNY
+5261 
-5267 TWNGQTYSQSGD
+5267 
-5279 YVQHFQTVNG
+5279 
-5289 CDSAVTLHLT
+5289 
-5299 IHNAVTHQF
+5299 
-5308 FETAC
+5308 
-5313 DSYTWNGQTYAQSG
+5313 
-5327 DYTQHFQSVHGCD
+5327 
-5340 STVTLHLTIH
+5340 
-5350 NAVTSQFSETA
+5350 
-5361 CDSYTWNSQTYSQS
+5361 
-5375 GDYVQHFQ
+5375 
-5383 TINGCDSAVTLHL
+5383 
-5396 TIHQSSHVESNITS
+5396 
-5410 CGTYTWNGQTYYQ
+5410 
-5423 NGDYTQHFTTV
+5423 
-5434 NGCDS
+5434 
-5439 TVTVHLTIGDF
+5439 
-5450 AATEFTAAACGNYI
+5450 
-5464 LNGQIYHQSGDY
+5464 
-5476 VQHFQ
+5476 
-5481 TVNGCDSVVTLHL
+5481 
-5494 TIHNAVIQQFT
+5494 
-5505 ETACDSYTWNGQI
+5505 
-5518 YTQSGDYTQI
+5518 
-5528 FQTVHGCDSAV
+5528 
-5539 TLHLTIHNAV
+5539 
-5549 TNQFTETAC
+5549 
-5558 DSYTWNGQTYTQ
+5558 
-5570 SGDYVQHLTTIH
+5570 
-5582 GCDSAV
+5582 
-5588 TLHLTIHN
+5588 
-5596 AATSQFSE
+5596 E

-5624 QHFQTVHGCD
+5624 QQFQAVNGCDSTVTLHLTVNNAVTNQFNETDCDSFTWNGQTYTQSGDYTQQFQTVNGCD
-5634 SAVTLHLTIHNAATS
+5634 STVTLHLTIHNAVTN
-5649 QFSETACDSYTW
+5649 QFNETACDSYTW

-5668 SGDYTQHFQTV
+5668 SGDYTQQFQAV
-5679 HGCDSAVTLHL
+5679 NGCDSTVTLHL
-5690 TIHNAVT
+5690 TVNNAVT
-5697 NQFTETAC
+5697 NQFNETAC

-5721 TQYFQTV
+5721 TQQFQTV
-5728 HGCDST
+5728 NGCDST
-5734 VTLHLTIHNAAT
+5734 VTLHLTINPT
-5746 SQFSETACDSYTWNG
+5746 DSGAITMAVEDDCYIWNG
-5761 QTYTQ
+5761 VTYCEDGDYTQ
-5766 SGDYVQHF
+5766 VF
-5774 QTVHGC
+5774 T
-5780 DSAVTLH
+5780 
-5787 LTIHNAATSQFTE
+5787 NQF
-5800 TACDSYTWNGQTY
+5800 
-5813 YQGGNY
+5813 
-5819 VQHFQ
+5819 
-5824 TVHGCDS
+5824 GCDS
-5831 VITLHLTIHNAATH
+5831 V
-5845 QFSETACDSYTW
+5845 
-5857 NGQTY
+5857 
-5862 TQSGDYVQHFTTI
+5862 
-5875 HGCDSAVTLHLT
+5875 
-5887 IHNATTYQFS
+5887 
-5897 ETACDSYTWNSQ
+5897 
-5909 TYTQTGDYVQHFQTI
+5909 
-5924 HGCDSAVT
+5924 
-5932 LHLTIHNAATNQF
+5932 
-5945 TETACDSYTWNSQTY
+5945 
-5960 TQSGDYVQHFTTVHG
+5960 
-5975 CDSAVTLHLT
+5975 
-5985 IHNAVTSQFT
+5985 
-5995 ETACDSYTWN
+5995 
-6005 DQTYTQSG
+6005 
-6013 DYVQHLQTVHGCDS
+6013 
-6027 AVTLHLTINNAA
+6027 
-6039 TSQFTETACDS
+6039 
-6050 YTWNGQTY
+6050 
-6058 TQSGDYVQ
+6058 
-6066 HFTTI
+6066 
-6071 HGCDSAVTLH
+6071 
-6081 LTIHNAVTN
+6081 
-6090 QFTETACDSYTWNGQ
+6090 
-6105 TYAQSGDYVQ
+6105 
-6115 HFTTIHGC
+6115 
-6123 DSAVT
+6123 
-6128 LHLTIHNAVT
+6128 
-6138 NQFTETACD
+6138 
-6147 SYTWNGQTYAQSGD
+6147 
-6161 YVQHF
+6161 
-6166 TTIHGCDSAVTLHLT
+6166 
-6181 ILQNPTVTVTG
+6181 
-6192 DTSFCEGASTQ
+6192 
-6203 LTATGGSTYQWS
+6203 
-6215 TGSTQSAITVSQPG
+6215 
-6229 TYMVTATNA
+6229 
-6238 EGCSATASTTV
+6238 
-6249 HVWNTDVSEE
+6249 
-6259 TVSVSDSCYTWNG
+6259 
-6272 QTYCQSGD
+6272 
-6280 YVQTLQNVHGCDS
+6280 
-6293 TVTLHLTLRVGID
+6293 VTLHLTLHVGIG
-6306 DHDVNNITLYPNPT
+6306 DHNVNNITLYPNPT
-6320 RKTVQIR
+6320 RQSVQIR

-6368 FLRIMTENGMVTKRV
+6368 FLRIMTENGVVTKKV